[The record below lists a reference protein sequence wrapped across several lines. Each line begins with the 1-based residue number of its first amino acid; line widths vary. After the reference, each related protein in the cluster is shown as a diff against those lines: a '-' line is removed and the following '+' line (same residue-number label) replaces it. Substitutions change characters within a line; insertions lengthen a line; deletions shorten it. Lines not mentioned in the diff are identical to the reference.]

1 LSLETTSNRGDVATV
16 CLTPAEPETLDPRHP
31 VGVPPTDVASLPH
44 SAVWS
49 PPGPWPVY
57 VGTVFWKDQSISTT
71 EDNRVCAGLRGEAVL
86 APSGRARIQVGAE
99 SSNDTT
105 RFAIATEQVKVTGKQ
120 AAQGQTPHILLT
132 PRLGVDAAGDV
143 SVRGTTTLGADLVI
157 HPSQQAHA
165 DTPAGMTFAP
175 IDEPTV
181 ASPWTFY
188 RTQVDRNGRSVDQ
201 LRIEIAHPG
210 EGGDP
215 TRNRFVV
222 GTYDQYGF
230 RPCLT
235 VNADRT
241 VIAHHDVTVDGS
253 LRRSPSGVDR
263 NDPRYAS
270 AAIDGFVQGFLG
282 AAHGITHRIV
292 GDLNAVALAVTVSK
306 ETDAGPTEGKPFG
319 YTVTVT
325 NFGSAAAT
333 NGQIHIVISINK
345 LVKGHA
351 IVVPDVPNLT
361 LEPGIPFQEDLSFP
375 VDATADSVLRIEAL
389 ALAVGPAAN
398 VVSATAKFSATVR

>member
-1 LSLETTSNRGDVATV
+1 M
-16 CLTPAEPETLDPRHP
+16 
-31 VGVPPTDVASLPH
+31 
-44 SAVWS
+44 
-49 PPGPWPVY
+49 
-57 VGTVFWKDQSISTT
+57 
-71 EDNRVCAGLRGEAVL
+71 
-86 APSGRARIQVGAE
+86 QVGAE

-105 RFAIATEQVKVTGKQ
+105 RFAVATEQVNATGKQ
-120 AAQGQTPHILLT
+120 AAQGQTPHIPLT
-132 PRLGVDAAGDV
+132 TRLAVDAAGDV

-175 IDEPTV
+175 IDEPTA

-222 GTYDQYGF
+222 GTYDKYGF

-306 ETDAGPTEGKPFG
+306 ATDAGGPTQDESFS

-345 LVKGHA
+345 LVQRHA
-351 IVVPDVPNLT
+351 IVVPDVPDLT
-361 LEPGIPFQEDLSFP
+361 LEPGIPFKEDLSFDVP
-375 VDATADSVLRIEAL
+375 ENTAESELRIEAL

-398 VVSATAKFSATVR
+398 VVSATGDFTAAIQ